1 MRTFA
6 ANERKAGIMGWERS
20 GVRRRSRSLALAVT
34 GLTGTMACS
43 LAVGAVGGFVDLV
56 ADMRKHIPSP

>member
-1 MRTFA
+1 
-6 ANERKAGIMGWERS
+6 MGWERS
-20 GVRRRSRSLALAVT
+20 GGRRRSRSLAHAVT

-43 LAVGAVGGFVDLV
+43 LAVGAVGGFVELV